1 MKTAIKQLS
10 LSLVA
15 LKSFEYLETK
25 YEQGQTYFIIS
36 EYSDDDPSDVIETS
50 KWVVDMLMNK
60 NVKLL
65 HPHTLLPESNM
76 IDRALVPYMESLIDY
91 IRTNLG

>member
-10 LSLVA
+10 ITLVA
-15 LKSFEYLETK
+15 LKPFEYLGTQ
-25 YEQGQTYFIIS
+25 YNQGQTYFIIS

-50 KWVVDMLMNK
+50 NWVVDMLMDRK
-60 NVKLL
+60 VELL

-76 IDRALVPYMESLIDY
+76 IDKALVPYMESLIDY

>member
-1 MKTAIKQLS
+1 MKSVKQLS

-15 LKSFEYLETK
+15 LKSFEYLGQQ
-25 YEQGQTYFIIS
+25 YSQGQTYFIIS
-36 EYSDDDPSDVIETS
+36 EYSDDDPSDVVDTS
-50 KWVVDMLMNK
+50 NWVVDMLMER
-60 NVKLL
+60 NVELL

-76 IDRALVPYMESLIDY
+76 IDKGLIPYMESLIDY

>member
-1 MKTAIKQLS
+1 MKSVKQLS

-15 LKSFEYLETK
+15 LKTFEYLGQQ
-25 YEQGQTYFIIS
+25 YNQGQTYFIVS
-36 EYSDDDPSDVIETS
+36 EYSDDDPSDVIDTS
-50 KWVVDMLMNK
+50 NWVVDMLMAR
-60 NVKLL
+60 NVELL

-76 IDRALVPYMESLIDY
+76 IDKALVPYMESLIDY